1 MNGAGRTSWPDR
13 TGLYHDRMW
22 RSATANRM
30 TLDRWQQ
37 RSALE
42 TGVAHRHFAPVRRF
56 KAVHRIQPC
65 IEQRVA
71 TSQSSNRCFGIVR
84 LRFHALKLTKLRS
97 KTVASY
103 PCAVLMARNRF
114 LGGGTKIRRANFYWT
129 RPPLAVETRRNVADS
144 QRSPDPLFNTSARA
158 DSQWRRS
165 RRPRLA

>member
-1 MNGAGRTSWPDR
+1 
-13 TGLYHDRMW
+13 
-22 RSATANRM
+22 
-30 TLDRWQQ
+30 
-37 RSALE
+37 
-42 TGVAHRHFAPVRRF
+42 
-56 KAVHRIQPC
+56 
-65 IEQRVA
+65 VA

-84 LRFHALKLTKLRS
+84 LRFHALTLTKLRS

-103 PCAVLMARNRF
+103 PCAALTARNRF
-114 LGGGTKIRRANFYWT
+114 LGGGTKIRRANFYWA